1 VETSNNFE
9 YAYEVQRVT
18 KRHMSTTRSKVRL
31 EDHSPEV
38 DLTPDTRKSTIV
50 AFLYRNDEYGY
61 KPKAV
66 HEELDIPHN
75 TAKTTL
81 RRLKHDEYIAQ
92 TEDGYYHARSERED
106 LYRYVGALDGLD
118 RLFAD
123 HNDTERNDA
132 SGDDADTEPTLSED
146 EIDEAV
152 DVFDDEG

>member
-1 VETSNNFE
+1 
-9 YAYEVQRVT
+9 
-18 KRHMSTTRSKVRL
+18 MSTTRSKVRL
-31 EDHSPEV
+31 EDNLPEV
-38 DLTPDTRKSTIV
+38 DLTPETRKSAIV

-81 RRLKHDEYIAQ
+81 RRLKQDKYIAQ
-92 TEDGYYHARSERED
+92 TEDGYYHARSDRED

-123 HNDTERNDA
+123 HDDTEATSSVAD
-132 SGDDADTEPTLSED
+132 SDTEPTLSED
-146 EIDEAV
+146 EIDDAI
-152 DVFDDEG
+152 DVFDDED

>member
-1 VETSNNFE
+1 
-9 YAYEVQRVT
+9 
-18 KRHMSTTRSKVRL
+18 MSTTRSKVRL
-31 EDHSPEV
+31 EDHLPEV
-38 DLTPDTRKSTIV
+38 DLTPETRKSTIV

-81 RRLKHDEYIAQ
+81 RRLKQDKYIAQ
-92 TEDGYYHARSERED
+92 TEDGYYHARSDRED

-123 HNDTERNDA
+123 HDDTEATSSVAD
-132 SGDDADTEPTLSED
+132 SDTEPTLSED

-152 DVFDDEG
+152 AVFDDEG

>member
-1 VETSNNFE
+1 
-9 YAYEVQRVT
+9 
-18 KRHMSTTRSKVRL
+18 MSTTRSKVRL
-31 EDHSPEV
+31 EDHLPEV
-38 DLTPDTRKSTIV
+38 DLTPETRKSTIV

-81 RRLKHDEYIAQ
+81 RRLKQDKYIAQ
-92 TEDGYYHARSERED
+92 TEDGYYHARSDRED

-123 HNDTERNDA
+123 HDDTESNTT
-132 SGDDADTEPTLSED
+132 SGADSDIEPTLSDE
-146 EIDEAV
+146 EIDEAI
-152 DVFDDEG
+152 DVFDDGD